1 MVEASFSS
9 SFCSDLDIE
18 MLDVMDKMELDFKVK
33 KVNTPRSRKGQ
44 LQVKTTTVSTKSP
57 NCRENIHKSNKTN
70 IINGPN
76 NNTILL
82 TDSDVNSHSNVFT
95 NDQKNSGK
103 DPDIKVPLTENSVKT
118 PNLKSNTLEKDTV
131 FTSPGGELAGSWK
144 LRKRKS
150 VNLNDNDNVA
160 WQTPK
165 IASTPQTTQ
174 ISCLGNV
181 GTKSTVKRQN
191 QLFKSL
197 FTIESPMNISNISL
211 SSPCLVGNKGSE
223 IKGSKSSK
231 NGIPKKGR
239 ESTERHCKKTIF
251 KDAAHSFKE
260 NTSAD
265 KMIANTNKMGKNN
278 NTCTGKMDQNKN
290 NVKIVENNNTGK
302 MVKNTNTEKMAE
314 MISGNG
320 EFNKDKKIAGKRK
333 SDVNGKMIAW

>member
-18 MLDVMDKMELDFKVK
+18 MLDVMDKMELDFNVK
-33 KVNTPRSRKGQ
+33 KVNTQRSRKGQ

-57 NCRENIHKSNKTN
+57 NCRENIHKSNKPN
-70 IINGPN
+70 IINSPN
-76 NNTILL
+76 NNIIVL
-82 TDSDVNSHSNVFT
+82 TDSDVNSHSNVFI

-103 DPDIKVPLTENSVKT
+103 DLDIKVPLTENS
-118 PNLKSNTLEKDTV
+118 LKNHTLEKDKV
-131 FTSPGGELAGSWK
+131 FTSPGDELAGSWK

-150 VNLNDNDNVA
+150 VNLNDNDNIA

-174 ISCLGNV
+174 ISRLGNV

-211 SSPCLVGNKGSE
+211 SSPCLEGNKGSE

-231 NGIPKKGR
+231 NDIPKQGR

-265 KMIANTNKMGKNN
+265 KVIANTNKMGKNN
-278 NTCTGKMDQNKN
+278 NTFTGKMDQNKN
-290 NVKIVENNNTGK
+290 NGKIVENNNTGK
-302 MVKNTNTEKMAE
+302 MVKNTNTDKMAE

-320 EFNKDKKIAGKRK
+320 EFNKHKKIGGKRK
-333 SDVNGKMIAW
+333 SDVDGKIIAW

>member
-33 KVNTPRSRKGQ
+33 KINTPRSRKGQ

-57 NCRENIHKSNKTN
+57 NCRENIHKSNK
-70 IINGPN
+70 
-76 NNTILL
+76 
-82 TDSDVNSHSNVFT
+82 
-95 NDQKNSGK
+95 
-103 DPDIKVPLTENSVKT
+103 DPDIKVPLTENS
-118 PNLKSNTLEKDTV
+118 LKNYTV
-131 FTSPGGELAGSWK
+131 FTSPGDELAGSWK
-144 LRKRKS
+144 LHKRKS
-150 VNLNDNDNVA
+150 VNLNDNDNIA

-174 ISCLGNV
+174 ISRLGNV
-181 GTKSTVKRQN
+181 GTKSSMKRQN

-211 SSPCLVGNKGSE
+211 SSPCLKGNKGSE

-231 NGIPKKGR
+231 NDIPKKGR

-265 KMIANTNKMGKNN
+265 KVIANTNKMGKNN
-278 NTCTGKMDQNKN
+278 NTCTEKMDQNKN
-290 NVKIVENNNTGK
+290 NGKIVENNNTGK
-302 MVKNTNTEKMAE
+302 MVKNTNTDKMAE
-314 MISGNG
+314 KISGNG
-320 EFNKDKKIAGKRK
+320 EFNKDKKIGGKRK
-333 SDVNGKMIAW
+333 SDVDGKIIAW